1 MATSYGKNINMTV
14 FGGSHDPEIGVRV
27 TGLPK
32 GFAPDREALLAF
44 MKRRAPGQNSL
55 STPRKETDEPIFLG
69 GLNDDG
75 TLSGEELVAVIRNQN
90 QRSADYAQSSFIPR
104 PSHADF
110 AARMKYGESVDL
122 RGGGHFSGRLTA
134 ALVAA
139 GAIVI
144 PALRQKGIYIGT
156 CINQIDRIGIS
167 DVPTDREGLLAVA
180 ESDYG
185 LTDDYAI
192 AMMKDTIEHAASEG
206 DSVGGV
212 LETAIIG
219 LPAGLGEPWFD
230 GVESQIAC
238 AVFGIPAVKSV
249 AFGAK
254 DIETMRGSR
263 ANDAFIVKNGEI
275 VTATN
280 NSGGIQGG
288 ITNGMPVIFRTA
300 IKPTPSISQNQLTVN
315 MQTREETVLS
325 VKGRHDPC
333 IVPRA
338 RIVIDS
344 VAALVVADML
354 TVRYGSDALVT
365 K

>member
-1 MATSYGKNINMTV
+1 MKNSFGNAINITL
-14 FGGSHDPEIGVRV
+14 FGESHGAGVGV
-27 TGLPK
+27 LIDGI
-32 GFAPDREALLAF
+32 
-44 MKRRAPGQNSL
+44 APGIKIHEDFIAHQLTLRRPSGKI
-55 STPRKETDEPIFLG
+55 STARREPDEYVIQSGVYNGYTTGAPLCIFIPNTDTRSRDYTP
-69 GLNDDG
+69 
-75 TLSGEELVAVIRNQN
+75 EL
-90 QRSADYAQSSFIPR
+90 PR
-104 PSHADF
+104 PSHADLT
-110 AARMKYGESVDL
+110 AHEKYHGFEDY

-144 PALRQKGIYIGT
+144 PALREKGIYIGT
-156 CINQIDRIGIS
+156 CINRIDRIGLS
-167 DVPTDREGLLAVA
+167 DIPTDRDGLLAIA
-180 ESDYG
+180 DSDYG

-192 AMMKDTIEHAASEG
+192 AMMKDTIELAANEG

-230 GVESQIAC
+230 GVESQIAST
-238 AVFGIPAVKSV
+238 VFGIPAVKSV

-263 ANDAFIVKNGEI
+263 ANDAFIVKDGKI

-315 MQTREETVLS
+315 MQTLEETVLN

-354 TVRYGSDALVT
+354 TVRYGSDALT
-365 K
+365 AK

>member
-1 MATSYGKNINMTV
+1 MSSS
-14 FGGSHDPEIGVRV
+14 FGSIFRISTWGESHGVGVGVVIDGCPAR
-27 TGLPK
+27 LPLC
-32 GFAPDREALLAF
+32 AEQIQAELN
-44 MKRRAPGQNSL
+44 RRRPGQSDIV
-55 STPRKETDEPIFLG
+55 TPRNEADTVEI
-69 GLNDDG
+69 
-75 TLSGEELVAVIRNQN
+75 LSGVVDGLTTGTPIALSVRNKDHKS
-90 QRSADYAQSSFIPR
+90 SAYDEMQHSYR

-110 AARMKYGESVDL
+110 TAHEKYHGFEDY

-144 PALRQKGIYIGT
+144 PALREKGIYIGT

-167 DVPTDREGLLAVA
+167 DIPTDREGLLAIA

-185 LTDDYAI
+185 LTDDYA
-192 AMMKDTIEHAASEG
+192 ASMMKDTIELAAKEG

-230 GVESQIAC
+230 GVESQIAR

-263 ANDAFIVKNGEI
+263 ANDAFTVKNGEI

-300 IKPTPSISQNQLTVN
+300 IKPTPSIAQIQKTIN
-315 MQTREETVLS
+315 MSTGKETEMII
-325 VKGRHDPC
+325 KGRHDPC

-338 RIVIDS
+338 RIVLDS
-344 VAALVVADML
+344 VAALIVADML
-354 TVRYGSDALVT
+354 TVRYGSDALT
-365 K
+365 SK

>member
-1 MATSYGKNINMTV
+1 MKNSFGNAINITLFGESHGTGVGVLIDGIAPGIKIDEDFIANQLTLRRPSGKISTARREPDKYVIQSGV
-14 FGGSHDPEIGVRV
+14 FGGYT
-27 TGLPK
+27 TG
-32 GFAPDREALLAF
+32 APLCIFIPNTDTRS
-44 MKRRAPGQNSL
+44 RDY
-55 STPRKETDEPIFLG
+55 TPDL
-69 GLNDDG
+69 
-75 TLSGEELVAVIRNQN
+75 
-90 QRSADYAQSSFIPR
+90 PR

-110 AARMKYGESVDL
+110 TAREKYHGFEDY

-144 PALRQKGIYIGT
+144 PALREKGIYIGT
-156 CINQIDRIGIS
+156 CINQIGRIGLS
-167 DVPTDREGLLAVA
+167 EVPTSKEDLLAVA
-180 ESDYG
+180 ESEYG
-185 LTDDYAI
+185 LVGDYAI
-192 AMMKDTIEHAASEG
+192 SMMKDTIELAAKEG
-206 DSVGGV
+206 DSIGGV

-230 GVESQIAC
+230 GVESQIAR
-238 AVFGIPAVKSV
+238 AVFGIPAVKSI

-254 DIETMRGSR
+254 DIELMRGSS
-263 ANDAFIVKNGEI
+263 ANDAFTIKDGKI

-300 IKPTPSISQNQLTVN
+300 IKPTPSISQTQMTVN
-315 MQTREETVLS
+315 MATGEETSLDI
-325 VKGRHDPC
+325 KGRHDPC
-333 IVPRA
+333 IVQRA
-338 RIVIDS
+338 RIVLDS

-354 TVRYGSDALVT
+354 TVRYGSDALMQ